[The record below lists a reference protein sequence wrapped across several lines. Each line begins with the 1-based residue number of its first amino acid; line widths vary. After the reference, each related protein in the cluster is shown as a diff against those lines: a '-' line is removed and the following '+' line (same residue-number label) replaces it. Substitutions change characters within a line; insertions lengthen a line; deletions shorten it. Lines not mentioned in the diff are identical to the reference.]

1 MSAVAV
7 PADNPPA
14 VGASSDELL
23 LSCRG
28 LVVGHGSRPI
38 LPPIDLEVRTGQAWA
53 VIGPNGS
60 GKTTLLRTVLGLIP
74 LLGGELQRPRRG
86 IGYVP
91 QRSAM
96 DAEVP
101 ARVIDL
107 VRAGAERGWS
117 FVNPLWMLGARDRV
131 QRALV
136 DTATEALCREPWQHL
151 SEGQKQRVLM
161 AQALAGDPD
170 LLVLDE
176 PTSAMDLHA
185 ERSVFQLLG
194 QLRRTRSLAVLMVG
208 HNLSLLARHATHALL
223 VDKDQG
229 VAIAG
234 TVAEIAAS
242 PAWAVRYGMPGSPGG
257 PHAS

>member
-1 MSAVAV
+1 MSAA
-7 PADNPPA
+7 ADHPQE
-14 VGASSDELL
+14 VLL
-23 LSCRG
+23 RCRG
-28 LVVGHGSRPI
+28 LVVGHAGRPI
-38 LPPIDLEVRTGQAWA
+38 LPPIDFEVRTGQAWA

-60 GKTTLLRTVLGLIP
+60 GKTTLLRTVLGLLP
-74 LLGGELQRPRRG
+74 LLAGELQRPRRG

-96 DAEVP
+96 DADVP

-117 FVNPLWMLGARDRV
+117 FANPLWMWRARPQV

-136 DTATEALCREPWQHL
+136 DTATAGLCSEPWQHL

-161 AQALAGDPD
+161 AQALAGDPQ

-185 ERSVFQLLG
+185 ELSVFQLLG
-194 QLRRTRSLAVLMVG
+194 DLRRARPLGVLMVG
-208 HNLSLLARHATHALL
+208 HNLALLARHATHALL

-229 VAIAG
+229 AVVAG
-234 TVAEIAAS
+234 TVAEVVAS
-242 PAWAVRYGMPGSPGG
+242 PAWAVRYGLPAGPAAAPLVEGG
-257 PHAS
+257 GRHV

>member
-1 MSAVAV
+1 MSPEPIRSQTA
-7 PADNPPA
+7 PIS
-14 VGASSDELL
+14 ASGTDELL

-28 LVVGHGSRPI
+28 LVVGHAKRPI
-38 LPPIDLEVRTGQAWA
+38 LPPIDLEVRAGQAWA
-53 VIGPNGS
+53 VVGPNGS
-60 GKTTLLRTVLGLIP
+60 GKTTLLKTVLGLLP
-74 LLGGELQRPRRG
+74 LLDGELLRPRRG

-96 DAEVP
+96 DADVP

-117 FVNPLWMLGARDRV
+117 FANPMWMLGARDRV
-131 QRALV
+131 QRALA
-136 DTATEALCREPWQHL
+136 DTATAALCAEPWQHL

-161 AQALAGDPD
+161 AQALAGDPQ

-185 ERSVFQLLG
+185 ELSVFQLLA
-194 QLRRTRSLAVLMVG
+194 QLRTSRALAVLMVG
-208 HNLSLLARHATHALL
+208 HNLALLARHATHALL

-229 VAIAG
+229 VAVAG
-234 TVAEIAAS
+234 TVAEVIAS
-242 PAWAVRYGMPGSPGG
+242 PAWAVRYGLPSPPGG
-257 PHAS
+257 ADAA

>member
-1 MSAVAV
+1 MSPV
-7 PADNPPA
+7 PVPPA
-14 VGASSDELL
+14 SAARAADGSDEVL

-28 LVVGHGSRPI
+28 LVVGHGGRPI

-53 VIGPNGS
+53 VVGPNGS
-60 GKTTLLRTVLGLIP
+60 GKTTLLRTVLGLLP
-74 LLGGELQRPRRG
+74 MLDGELHRPRRG

-136 DTATEALCREPWQHL
+136 DTATAALSREPWQHL

-161 AQALAGDPD
+161 AQALAGDPQ

-185 ERSVFQLLG
+185 ELSVFQLLA
-194 QLRRTRSLAVLMVG
+194 QLRRTRALAVVMVG
-208 HNLSLLARHATHALL
+208 HNLALLARHATHALL

-229 VAIAG
+229 VAVAG
-234 TVAEIAAS
+234 TVAEVVAS
-242 PAWAVRYGMPGSPGG
+242 PAWARRYGMPDVGG
-257 PHAS
+257 GTDAA